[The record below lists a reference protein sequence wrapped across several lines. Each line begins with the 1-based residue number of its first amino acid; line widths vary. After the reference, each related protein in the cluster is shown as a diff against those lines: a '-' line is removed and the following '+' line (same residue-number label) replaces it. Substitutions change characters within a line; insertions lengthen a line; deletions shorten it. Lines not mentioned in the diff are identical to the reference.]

1 MIPSSRTGTHI
12 SLTEN
17 KMQFWDS
24 VRCSAGYDL
33 FITFDEDRVYDI
45 ASSRPDTLAKK
56 PLAER
61 FLYMAEYL
69 KDCSKQPMLIEALD
83 DLDFSWTTPFS
94 LSVYR
99 ALALIP
105 FGVTVTYGELAQLAG
120 HPDAF
125 RAVGTAMSKNRF
137 LIIVP
142 CHRVLAAGGKIGGFS
157 SGLDMKR
164 ALLKAEGHNEF

>member
-1 MIPSSRTGTHI
+1 
-12 SLTEN
+12 
-17 KMQFWDS
+17 MQYWDS

-33 FITFDEDRVYDI
+33 FITFDKDKVYEI
-45 ASSRPDTLAKK
+45 ASSRPDSLMQM

-61 FLYMAEYL
+61 FAYMAEYL
-69 KDCSKQPMLIEALD
+69 KDCSRQPMLIEAME

-94 LSVYR
+94 MAVYR

-105 FGVTVTYGELAQLAG
+105 FGLTVTYGELAALAG
-120 HPDAF
+120 HSGAF

-157 SGLDMKR
+157 SGLNMKR

>member
-1 MIPSSRTGTHI
+1 
-12 SLTEN
+12 
-17 KMQFWDS
+17 MQYWDS

-33 FITFDEDRVYDI
+33 YITFDKDRVYEI
-45 ASSRPDTLAKK
+45 ASSRPENLIQM

-61 FLYMAEYL
+61 FAYMAEYL
-69 KDCSKQPMLIEALD
+69 KDCSKQPMLIEALE
-83 DLDFSWTTPFS
+83 DLDLSWTTPFS
-94 LSVYR
+94 LAVYR

-105 FGVTVTYGELAQLAG
+105 FGLTVSYGELAVLAG
-120 HPDAF
+120 HKGAF
-125 RAVGTAMSKNRF
+125 RAVGTAMSRNRF

-157 SGLDMKR
+157 SGLGMKR

>member
-1 MIPSSRTGTHI
+1 
-12 SLTEN
+12 
-17 KMQFWDS
+17 MQYWDS

-33 FITFDEDRVYDI
+33 FITFDKDKVYEI
-45 ASSRPDTLAKK
+45 ASSRPDNLMQK

-61 FLYMAEYL
+61 FAYMAEYL
-69 KDCSKQPMLIEALD
+69 KDCSKQPMLIEALED
-83 DLDFSWTTPFS
+83 IDLSWTTPFS
-94 LSVYR
+94 LAVYK
-99 ALALIP
+99 ALATIP
-105 FGVTVTYGELAQLAG
+105 FGITVSYGDLAELSG
-120 HPDAF
+120 HKGAF

-137 LIIVP
+137 LIIIP

>member
-1 MIPSSRTGTHI
+1 MKH
-12 SLTEN
+12 
-17 KMQFWDS
+17 WDS

-33 FITFDEDRVYDI
+33 FITFDNEKVYEV
-45 ASSRPDTLAKK
+45 ASSRPENLIQM

-61 FLYMAEYL
+61 FTYMAEYL
-69 KDCSKQPMLIEALD
+69 KDCSRQPMLIEALD

-94 LSVYR
+94 MAVYR
-99 ALALIP
+99 TLALVP
-105 FGVTVTYGELAQLAG
+105 FGVTVSYGDLAALSG
-120 HPDAF
+120 HSGAF

-142 CHRVLAAGGKIGGFS
+142 CHRVLAAGRKIGGFS
-157 SGLDMKR
+157 SGLGMKR